1 MGKTRRI
8 IRERRKRRMK
18 MKVKGEAEKKK
29 EDGNDT
35 PKSES
40 SGVRERSRRSL
51 GHIRSQR
58 EPLNLKI
65 FGLHKVTQRISEVED
80 LWVT

>member
-1 MGKTRRI
+1 MKGK
-8 IRERRKRRMK
+8 
-18 MKVKGEAEKKK
+18 EAEKKK
-29 EDGNDT
+29 GT
-35 PKSES
+35 PKNES
-40 SGVRERSRRSL
+40 SEGIRERSRRSL

>member
-8 IRERRKRRMK
+8 IRERRMK
-18 MKVKGEAEKKK
+18 MKGKGEAEKKK

-40 SGVRERSRRSL
+40 SGVPQRSRRSL
-51 GHIRSQR
+51 GHIRLQR
-58 EPLNLKI
+58 EPLNVKI
-65 FGLHKVTQRISEVED
+65 FGSHKVTQRSSEVED

>member
-18 MKVKGEAEKKK
+18 MKGKGEAEKKK
-29 EDGNDT
+29 EDAQ
-35 PKSES
+35 KRIKKI
-40 SGVRERSRRSL
+40 SGSY
-51 GHIRSQR
+51 
-58 EPLNLKI
+58 
-65 FGLHKVTQRISEVED
+65 KVTERTIKRKD